1 MSSSWTDRGP
11 GSDRTGNV
19 ARYALIAAAAIAAF
33 SVGFAVVRGDD
44 RGAAESGAPEGTI
57 RAESMDSKGLARAI
71 PDLEARVEQQP
82 DDEQGWALLGL
93 SYFQAGRFADAARAY
108 GRASELNP
116 GFARYHST
124 RGEALALAA
133 GTGFPTDAQQAFARA
148 LELDP
153 ADPRTRYFEG
163 VRKNLA
169 GDHARAIDDWIAL
182 LRDTPANAP
191 WKGDLRRLV
200 TQVSEEHG
208 IDVSGRVPPPD
219 TIAQD
224 NVPETAIGAIPGPG
238 MEEMR
243 TASRLPQG
251 QQEMMIE
258 NMVNGLDQRL
268 SRNPNDPDGWIM
280 LMRSRMQLGQTD
292 QAEQAWRRA
301 REAFSGDSARLERIN
316 ASARALGVPGA

>member
-33 SVGFAVVRGDD
+33 SVGFAVVHGYD

-108 GRASELNP
+108 GRA
-116 GFARYHST
+116 
-124 RGEALALAA
+124 
-133 GTGFPTDAQQAFARA
+133 

-163 VRKNLA
+163 IRKNLA

-251 QQEMMIE
+251 QQEMMID